1 MKNSLPW
8 IKLLRLP
15 NLLIMLLIMLLVR
28 YAIVLPFL
36 QAAGITALPG
46 LLTFSMFMLAVLCT
60 AAAGNIINDIA
71 DIEIDRINRPQKLIV
86 GEKIAEKTAK
96 SAYNVFVGLAVLL
109 SISLS
114 ILIGNINMFVLIG
127 MVNGLLWFYAQRY
140 KRQFA
145 VGNLVIAF
153 LGGLLVM
160 VTWFFDLFFLMQ
172 DPIKWA
178 QATTVMIMMLEL
190 VSIYAVF
197 AFMVSLI
204 RELVKDMED
213 IKGDTKMGCRSVP
226 VVLGITTS
234 TYIVWALMAVVA
246 SMLVWWQVKLFSE
259 GALAA
264 FGFLFLTE
272 SLLLMAGV
280 QLAGNPQK
288 KEFAIISVLLK
299 LVMLTGILS
308 ILFIQL

>member
-1 MKNSLPW
+1 MKNSLTW

-46 LLTFSMFMLAVLCT
+46 MLTFSMFMLAVLCT

-213 IKGDTKMGCRSVP
+213 IEGDTKMGCRSVP
-226 VVLGITTS
+226 VVLGITYS
-234 TYIVWALMAVVA
+234 TYIVWSLMAIVA

-264 FGFLFLTE
+264 FGFLFLAE